1 MGLSAG
7 LAWNQHVR
15 SEQAMDEKA
24 QHALLETVHA
34 FVEEEIK
41 PVVREFEVEDKY
53 PQGIVERMKEL
64 GLFGA
69 IIPEEYGGLGLDVSA
84 YARIIEDIS
93 RGWMSIAGIIN
104 SHLILAYDIY
114 LSGTPEQR
122 DRYLPDLCSG
132 ERRGGLSITESHAG
146 SDVQAIR
153 TEARRDG
160 DHYVINGHK
169 KWISNGIFGNT
180 FLVAVKTD
188 PLAEPAYKGISAF
201 IVEKGGSG
209 FEAFRRP
216 EKLGYRGIDS
226 AEFVFENFRV
236 PADNL
241 LGGEE
246 GKGFRHIMK
255 GLELGRINVA
265 ARGLGVARAAFED
278 AIAYAQQREA
288 FGKPIS
294 QHQAIQLKLADMAVR
309 IEAARLLV
317 RNAAEKFDRGERC
330 DLEAGMAK
338 LFASEAGVDN
348 SLEAMRIHGGN
359 GYHKDYD
366 VERYFRD
373 APLMAIGEGTNEIQR
388 LLIARGLLK
397 RHALNEGG
405 QG

>member
-1 MGLSAG
+1 MD
-7 LAWNQHVR
+7 
-15 SEQAMDEKA
+15 EQA
-24 QHALLETVHA
+24 QQVLLRTVHQ
-34 FVEEEIK
+34 FVEEEVK
-41 PVVREFEVEDKY
+41 PVARELDAGDEY
-53 PQGIVERMKEL
+53 PQGIVERMKDL

-69 IIPEEYGGLGLDVSA
+69 IIPEEYGGLGVGITT

-93 RGWMSIAGIIN
+93 RGWISVAGIIN
-104 SHLILAYDIY
+104 SHLILAYSIY

-122 DRYLPDLCSG
+122 DRFLPTLCSG
-132 ERRGGLSITESHAG
+132 QRRGGLSISEPHAG

-160 DHYVINGHK
+160 DHYILNGHK
-169 KWISNGIFGNT
+169 KWISNGIHGNT
-180 FLVAVKTD
+180 FLVAMKTD
-188 PLAEPAYKGISAF
+188 PAARPAHKGISAF
-201 IVEKGGSG
+201 VVEKDGPG
-209 FEAFRRP
+209 FDAFHRP

-226 AEFVFENFRV
+226 AEFRFENFRV
-236 PADNL
+236 PAENL

-265 ARGLGVARAAFED
+265 ARGLGIARAAFED
-278 AIAYAQQREA
+278 TIAYAQKRET

-294 QHQAIQLKLADMAVR
+294 EHQAVQLKLADMGVR
-309 IEAARLLV
+309 IEAARLLIM
-317 RNAAEKFDRGERC
+317 NAAEKFDRGERC

-338 LFASEAGVDN
+338 LFASEAGVEN

-388 LLIARGLLK
+388 LVIARSLLK
-397 RHALNEGG
+397 QYALDEGR

>member
-1 MGLSAG
+1 M
-7 LAWNQHVR
+7 N
-15 SEQAMDEKA
+15 EKTR
-24 QHALLETVHA
+24 QALLRTVHR

-41 PVVREFEVEDKY
+41 PVARELDVEDKY
-53 PQGIVERMKEL
+53 PQGTVERMKEL

-69 IIPEEYGGLGLDVSA
+69 IIPEEYGGLGLDISA
-84 YARIIEDIS
+84 YTRIIENIS

-104 SHLILAYDIY
+104 SHLILAYNIY

-122 DRYLPDLCSG
+122 DRFLPDLCSG
-132 ERRGGLSITESHAG
+132 ERRGGLSISEPHAG
-146 SDVQAIR
+146 SDVQAICTR
-153 TEARRDG
+153 AQRDG
-160 DHYVINGHK
+160 DHYLVNGHK

-180 FLVAVKTD
+180 FLVAAKTD
-188 PLAEPAYKGISAF
+188 LAAEPAYKGISAF
-201 IVEKGGSG
+201 IVEKEGPG

-226 AEFVFENFRV
+226 ADFRFENFRV
-236 PADNL
+236 PAENL

-246 GKGFRHIMK
+246 GKGFQHIMK

-278 AIAYAQQREA
+278 AIAYSQKRET

-294 QHQAIQLKLADMAVR
+294 EHQAIQLKLADMGVR
-309 IEAARLLV
+309 IEAARLLI

-330 DLEAGMAK
+330 DIEAGMAK
-338 LFASEAGVDN
+338 LFASEAGIEN

-388 LLIARGLLK
+388 LVIAKGLLK
-397 RHALNEGG
+397 QYALDGG
-405 QG
+405 KR

>member
-1 MGLSAG
+1 M
-7 LAWNQHVR
+7 N
-15 SEQAMDEKA
+15 EKTW
-24 QHALLETVHA
+24 QALLRTVHR
-34 FVEEEIK
+34 FVEEEVK
-41 PVVREFEVEDKY
+41 PVARELDAEDEY
-53 PQGIVERMKEL
+53 PRDIVQRMKEF

-69 IIPEEYGGLGLDVSA
+69 IIPEEYGGLGLNISA
-84 YARIIEDIS
+84 YARIIENIS

-104 SHLILAYDIY
+104 SHLILAYNIY

-122 DRYLPDLCSG
+122 ERFLPDLCSG
-132 ERRGGLSITESHAG
+132 ERRGGLSISEPHAG
-146 SDVQAIR
+146 SDIQAIR
-153 TEARRDG
+153 TVARREG
-160 DHYVINGHK
+160 DHYVVNGDK

-180 FLVAVKTD
+180 FLVAMKTD
-188 PLAEPAYKGISAF
+188 QEAEPAYKGVSAF
-201 IVEKGGSG
+201 VVEKGGSG

-226 AEFVFENFRV
+226 ADFRFENFGV
-236 PADNL
+236 PAENL

-246 GKGFRHIMK
+246 GRGFQHIMK

-278 AIAYAQQREA
+278 AIAYSQKRET
-288 FGKPIS
+288 FGKPICE
-294 QHQAIQLKLADMAVR
+294 HQTIQLKLADMGVR
-309 IEAARLLV
+309 IEAARLLI

-330 DLEAGMAK
+330 DIEAGMAK
-338 LFASEAGVDN
+338 LFASEAGVEN

-388 LLIARGLLK
+388 LVIAKGLLK
-397 RHALNEGG
+397 QYALDEGG
-405 QG
+405 KR